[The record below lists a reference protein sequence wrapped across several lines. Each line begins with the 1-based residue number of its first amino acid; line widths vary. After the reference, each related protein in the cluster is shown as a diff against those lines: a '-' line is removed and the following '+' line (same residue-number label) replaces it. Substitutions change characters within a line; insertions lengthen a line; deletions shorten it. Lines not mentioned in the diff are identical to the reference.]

1 MMRSITSFAT
11 PTGLEPATS
20 AVTGRRANQLRHG
33 ALWPRVRT
41 LPGAR
46 ETIAQ
51 HSDLA
56 ESGGDSRPRLMTAV
70 GCRSRYGCWCH

>member
-1 MMRSITSFAT
+1 
-11 PTGLEPATS
+11 
-20 AVTGRRANQLRHG
+20 VTGRRANQLRHG

-51 HSDLA
+51 QADQAVNGRSC
-56 ESGGDSRPRLMTAV
+56 ESLGVAV
-70 GCRSRYGCWCH
+70 CQAPVTLWLLC